1 MKNQFIK
8 GLRSEN
14 IRNQIRMEDN
24 ANRTLEDVKGV
35 LRKYENKF
43 SNLVE
48 KPVFSPSLTSNV
60 SRSRDNSANRVS
72 FDQKKCDY
80 CHRNNHSESECR
92 TKIRDLERSAPSNQP
107 PNQPQYQ
114 QQSNKQQGQTQYQQP
129 SQPQYQQPNQ
139 QQYQQP
145 SQQYNQHPNQNAPQM
160 ANFNGRN
167 VNGSFCSAKQV
178 ETEIYFKSNNSTDPS
193 IKKLIDEIGG
203 VCLIDGKE
211 VNFMAD
217 TGCTLTVVDKR
228 VIADQN
234 GVIANMEPSPY
245 TCIIA
250 DGQPTAIMGQKRV
263 KITVGNNKSTYHNVL
278 ISPHL
283 AKDCLLGLDVLE
295 SCPLTK
301 DLLQELRTRLNGTKK
316 DKKSISSIF
325 KNMIMFLSVGL
336 LLNPILLNVATAVH
350 ETQTKIINKLNT
362 IANDII
368 YALESI
374 AALSPRLNSRNQGFE
389 SLGRTNVL
397 SHFIE
402 IKPGTEPI
410 RQKMR
415 KVPQAFENQFKT
427 TIHEMIKHGL
437 IRASRSPWSSPVRL
451 VRKKDGSMRIT
462 VDYRKLNGVTIKDAY
477 PIPNIN
483 NMFNHLTKG
492 RLFTTLDLH
501 SGYFQLPMDPVSSQ
515 YTAFTCEFGFFE
527 YVVMPQGLCNAT
539 ATFQRAMTLALG
551 DLIGKICYCYLDDV
565 IIFSEDPDQHLEH
578 VKMVRDRLKQHNL
591 KIKMSKC
598 KFAQTKIE
606 YLSHVICNGHIYPS
620 PLKTEAVHRT
630 IIPKSVKQIQSFL
643 GLCSY
648 YRRFIRN
655 FSTIAS
661 PLIRCTEKGKAF
673 EWNSDCQKAFDQLK
687 SIITSDQVLL
697 LPDFDKP
704 FRIDTDASLTGV
716 GAVLSQE
723 KEDGSWRPVAFFS
736 KHLTKRQQNYSTSE
750 RELLSI
756 VLAIEHFKQ
765 FIYGR
770 PVTVY
775 TDHQTLKYLLTVDEP
790 AQRLARWLDQ
800 LRMFDLTI
808 EYRKGTA
815 NANANALSRMTDASE
830 LKHDI
835 SSELNPVLI
844 NAIHIQNNLLSSTQ
858 MEDPDLKWFHA
869 LKLNHTDQPPTIDK
883 KDELNDE
890 RRSLFAQWN
899 RIRVS
904 GQNLFREYTD
914 SELNIKFQ
922 YIVPK
927 GQRRTILEAAHD
939 NIWSG
944 HLGYDK
950 TLHRVIPKFYWQS
963 HLGSCKNMPKLS
975 RN

>member
-1 MKNQFIK
+1 MGSLHSSPPPLQPPQNTSPPPLDSHQDFNNTTNNNPNSSDQGSSSSKDGRNGHQSSSNWFWTNYIVPDEVKAFIPGIILAILVILIVWLLLKMYRRLFTTQSRSNNTIVQPTTFKAGTDVREWLEKFELYANANNIYDKHEKGKALLSRLDEETLKLIKLIRRKRHVKSKWYNISSWSNDEVVYDYPSMVKFMLELYDTAQSAPIDYLQHFANLVQGDLSISFYYAKILEYGENAFPTAVDREKDSYMKNQFIK
-8 GLRSEN
+8 VLRSEN

-24 ANRTLEDVKGV
+24 ANRTLEDVKE
-35 LRKYENKF
+35 LARKYENTF

-48 KPVFSPSLTSNV
+48 KPIFSPSLTSNV

-92 TKIRDLERSAPSNQP
+92 TKIRDLERSAPSNQSQSKP
-107 PNQPQYQ
+107 NQMPNQPQNQPQYQ
-114 QQSNKQQGQTQYQQP
+114 QQSNQQQGQTQYQQP
-129 SQPQYQQPNQ
+129 SQQQYQQPNQ

-228 VIADQN
+228 VLADQN

-374 AALSPRLNSRNQGFE
+374 AAQGFE

-402 IKPGTEPI
+402 IEPGTEPI

-415 KVPQAFENQFKT
+415 KVPQAFENEFKT
-427 TIHEMIKHGL
+427 TIQEMIKHGL

-501 SGYFQLPMDPVSSQ
+501 SGYFQLPMDPDSSQ

-606 YLSHVICNGHIYPS
+606 YLSHVICNG
-620 PLKTEAVHRT
+620 
-630 IIPKSVKQIQSFL
+630 QI
-643 GLCSY
+643 
-648 YRRFIRN
+648 
-655 FSTIAS
+655 
-661 PLIRCTEKGKAF
+661 
-673 EWNSDCQKAFDQLK
+673 
-687 SIITSDQVLL
+687 
-697 LPDFDKP
+697 
-704 FRIDTDASLTGV
+704 
-716 GAVLSQE
+716 
-723 KEDGSWRPVAFFS
+723 
-736 KHLTKRQQNYSTSE
+736 
-750 RELLSI
+750 
-756 VLAIEHFKQ
+756 
-765 FIYGR
+765 
-770 PVTVY
+770 
-775 TDHQTLKYLLTVDEP
+775 
-790 AQRLARWLDQ
+790 
-800 LRMFDLTI
+800 
-808 EYRKGTA
+808 
-815 NANANALSRMTDASE
+815 
-830 LKHDI
+830 
-835 SSELNPVLI
+835 
-844 NAIHIQNNLLSSTQ
+844 
-858 MEDPDLKWFHA
+858 
-869 LKLNHTDQPPTIDK
+869 
-883 KDELNDE
+883 
-890 RRSLFAQWN
+890 
-899 RIRVS
+899 
-904 GQNLFREYTD
+904 
-914 SELNIKFQ
+914 
-922 YIVPK
+922 
-927 GQRRTILEAAHD
+927 
-939 NIWSG
+939 
-944 HLGYDK
+944 
-950 TLHRVIPKFYWQS
+950 
-963 HLGSCKNMPKLS
+963 
-975 RN
+975 